1 MSNTSSQPAHSK
13 GIALVITAIGVVFGD
28 IGTSPLYTFKEALS
42 PHYGL
47 DNDHDTVLGVLSLA
61 FWALNVV
68 VTLKYV
74 TLIMRA
80 DNEGEGGIMAL
91 MALARRSLGE
101 GSRAALVISVA
112 GIFGAALFFGDGV
125 ISPAISVLGA
135 VEGLQVA
142 APALAPFIIP
152 ISLTVLALVFSVQ
165 RFGTAKVG
173 NVFGP
178 VMVVWFITLAA
189 LGIWNIFLTPE
200 VLKAFNPI
208 WAVRFFSEQGWH
220 GVFIF
225 GAVVLAV
232 TGGESLY
239 ADMGHFGARPIRH
252 GWYFFVLPC
261 LVLNYFGQGAYVLQH
276 PQAVANPFYACVPEI
291 VLYPVIVLA
300 TLAAVIAS
308 QSIITGAFSMAHQAM
323 QLGFIPRMRVRHTSQ
338 DSIGQIYIPA
348 INWALAA
355 MVFALVLVFGSSSNL
370 AVAYGISVSATM
382 LIDTLLL
389 TLVARALWPHAWLRV
404 VLLCVVFLFIDLS
417 FVVANAV
424 KLLQGA
430 WFPVILGLLL
440 FTLMRTWQRGRAL
453 LVEEIRK
460 DGLDMPTFLPALM
473 LAPPLRVP
481 GTAIFLS
488 ADLAVVPHAL
498 LHNLKH
504 NKVLHEH
511 NVFLHVKT
519 LTVPWVAANKR
530 AQIMVLGENFY
541 QIQLNFGFMQTPNV
555 PRALNQAREQA
566 NLVLDPMDTTY
577 FIGRHTIAIRAR
589 PGLPIWRNHLFAFMR
604 RNAAPATGFFRIPGN
619 RLVELGTEVKI

>member
-1 MSNTSSQPAHSK
+1 MAHSSSSSSK
-13 GIALVITAIGVVFGD
+13 PSSTALVITAIGVVFGD

-47 DNDHDTVLGVLSLA
+47 NNDHDTVLGVLSLA
-61 FWALNVV
+61 FWALNLV

-91 MALARRSLGE
+91 MALARRTLGE
-101 GSRAALVISVA
+101 NSRAALIISIA

-152 ISLTVLALVFSVQ
+152 ISLFVLALVFSVQ
-165 RFGTAKVG
+165 RFGTEKVG
-173 NVFGP
+173 KVFGP
-178 VMVVWFITLAA
+178 IMVLWFLTLAG
-189 LGIWNIFLTPE
+189 LGLWNIIATPE
-200 VLKAFNPI
+200 VLKAFNPL
-208 WAVRFFSEQGWH
+208 WALRFFVEHGWQ
-220 GVFIF
+220 GVFIL

-261 LVLNYFGQGAYVLQH
+261 LVLNYFGQGAYVLQQPH
-276 PQAVANPFYACVPEI
+276 AVSNPFYACVPQ
-291 VLYPVIVLA
+291 VLLYPVIILA

-348 INWALAA
+348 INWLLAA
-355 MVFALVLVFGSSSNL
+355 MVFALVLAFGSSSNL
-370 AVAYGISVSATM
+370 AAAYGISVSGTM
-382 LIDTLLL
+382 LIDSLLL
-389 TLVARALWPHAWLRV
+389 ALVARALWPKAWLRII
-404 VLLCVVFLFIDLS
+404 LLCIIFFLVDLS
-417 FVVANAV
+417 FVVANAA

-430 WFPVILGLLL
+430 WFPVALGLLL
-440 FTLMRTWQRGRAL
+440 FTIMRTWQRGRVL

-460 DGLDMPTFLPALM
+460 NGLDMPIFLPALM
-473 LAPPLRVP
+473 LSPPLRVS

-488 ADLAVVPHAL
+488 ANPAVVPHAL

-504 NKVLHEH
+504 NKVLHER
-511 NVFLHVKT
+511 NVFLHVRT
-519 LTVPWVAANKR
+519 LPVPWTTAHQRIKINE
-530 AQIMVLGENFY
+530 LGENFY
-541 QIQLNFGFMQTPNV
+541 QIQLSFGFMETPNV
-555 PRALNQAREQA
+555 PKALNQAQKQDG
-566 NLVLDPMDTTY
+566 LLFDPMDTTY
-577 FIGRHTIAIRAR
+577 FVGRHTITARAR
-589 PGLPIWRNHLFAFMR
+589 PGLPLWRNHLFAFMR

-619 RLVELGTEVKI
+619 RLVELGTEVEI

>member
-1 MSNTSSQPAHSK
+1 MAHSSSSSSK
-13 GIALVITAIGVVFGD
+13 LSSTALVITAIGVVFGD

-47 DNDHDTVLGVLSLA
+47 NNDHDTVLGVLSLA
-61 FWALNVV
+61 FWALNLV

-91 MALARRSLGE
+91 MALARRTLGE
-101 GSRAALVISVA
+101 NSRAALIISIA

-125 ISPAISVLGA
+125 ISPAMSVLGA

-152 ISLTVLALVFSVQ
+152 ISLFVLALVFSVQ

-173 NVFGP
+173 KVFGP
-178 VMVVWFITLAA
+178 IMVLWFLTLAG
-189 LGIWNIFLTPE
+189 LGLWNIIATPE
-200 VLKAFNPI
+200 VLKAFNPL
-208 WAVRFFSEQGWH
+208 WALRFFVEHSWQ
-220 GVFIF
+220 GVFIL

-261 LVLNYFGQGAYVLQH
+261 LVLNYFGQGAYVLQQPH
-276 PQAVANPFYACVPEI
+276 AVSNPFYACVPQ
-291 VLYPVIVLA
+291 VLLYPVIILA

-348 INWALAA
+348 INWLLAA
-355 MVFALVLVFGSSSNL
+355 MVFALVLAFGSSSNL
-370 AVAYGISVSATM
+370 AAAYGISVSGTM
-382 LIDTLLL
+382 LIDSLLL
-389 TLVARALWPHAWLRV
+389 SLVARALWPKAWLRII
-404 VLLCVVFLFIDLS
+404 LLCVLFFLVDLG
-417 FVVANAV
+417 FVVANAA

-430 WFPVILGLLL
+430 WFPVALGLLL
-440 FTLMRTWQRGRAL
+440 FTIMRTWQRGRVL

-460 DGLDMPTFLPALM
+460 NGLDMPIFLPALM
-473 LAPPLRVP
+473 LSPPLRVP

-488 ADLAVVPHAL
+488 ANPAVVPHAL

-504 NKVLHEH
+504 NKVLHER
-511 NVFLHVKT
+511 NVFLHVRT
-519 LTVPWVAANKR
+519 LPVPWTTAHQRIKINE
-530 AQIMVLGENFY
+530 LGENFY
-541 QIQLNFGFMQTPNV
+541 QIQLSFGFMETPNV
-555 PRALNQAREQA
+555 PKALNQAQKQ
-566 NLVLDPMDTTY
+566 NGLLFDPMDTTY
-577 FIGRHTIAIRAR
+577 FVGRHTITARAR
-589 PGLPIWRNHLFAFMR
+589 PGLPLWRNHLFAFMR

-619 RLVELGTEVKI
+619 RLVELGTEVEI

>member
-1 MSNTSSQPAHSK
+1 MSHSSSSSSK
-13 GIALVITAIGVVFGD
+13 PGATALVVSAIGVVFGD

-47 DNDHDTVLGVLSLA
+47 DNSHDTVLGVLSLA
-61 FWALNVV
+61 FWALNLV

-101 GSRAALVISVA
+101 GSRAAVVISVA

-152 ISLTVLALVFSVQ
+152 ISLLVLGLVFSVQ
-165 RFGTAKVG
+165 RLGTAKVG
-173 NVFGP
+173 KVFGP
-178 VMVVWFITLAA
+178 IMVLWFITLAG
-189 LGIWNIFLTPE
+189 LGLWNIIATPE
-200 VLKAFNPI
+200 VLKALNPV
-208 WAVRFFSEQGWH
+208 WALRFFIENGWH
-220 GVFIF
+220 GIFIL

-252 GWYFFVLPC
+252 GWYFFVLPS
-261 LVLNYFGQGAYVLQH
+261 LVLNYFGQGAYVLQQ
-276 PQAVANPFYACVPEI
+276 PQAVANPFYACVPQI
-291 VLYPVIVLA
+291 VLYPVIILA

-323 QLGFIPRMRVRHTSQ
+323 QLGFIPRMRVKHTSQ

-355 MVFALVLVFGSSSNL
+355 MVFTLVITFGNSSNL
-370 AVAYGISVSATM
+370 AAAYGISVSGTM
-382 LIDTLLL
+382 LIDSLLL
-389 TLVARALWPHAWLRV
+389 ALVARVLWPHSWLRII
-404 VLLCVVFLFIDLS
+404 LLCIVFFLVDLS
-417 FVVANAV
+417 FVVANGA

-430 WFPVILGLLL
+430 WFPLALGLVL
-440 FTLMRTWQRGRAL
+440 FTVMRTWQRGRAL

-460 DGLDMPTFLPALM
+460 DGLDMSTFLPALM
-473 LAPPLRVP
+473 LVPPLRVP

-488 ADLAVVPHAL
+488 ANPAVVPHAL

-504 NKVLHEH
+504 NKILHER

-519 LTVPWVAANKR
+519 LPVPWATAHQRV
-530 AQIMVLGENFY
+530 QINILGDDFY
-541 QIQLNFGFMQTPNV
+541 QIQLSFGFMETPNI
-555 PRALNQAREQA
+555 PKALNQAKEQ
-566 NLVLDPMDTTY
+566 NGLLFDPMDTTY
-577 FIGRHTIAIRAR
+577 FIGRHTIAARAR
-589 PGLPIWRNHLFAFMR
+589 PGLPLWRNHLFAFMR

-619 RLVELGTEVKI
+619 RLVELGTEVEI

>member
-1 MSNTSSQPAHSK
+1 MPNSSSSAKSSRL
-13 GIALVITAIGVVFGD
+13 ALVIAAIGVVFGD

-47 DNDHDTVLGVLSLA
+47 DNSHDTVLGVLSLA

-101 GSRAALVISVA
+101 NSRAALIISIA

-142 APALAPFIIP
+142 APALAPFVIP
-152 ISLTVLALVFSVQ
+152 ISLLVLALVFSVQ
-165 RFGTAKVG
+165 RFGTAKMG
-173 NVFGP
+173 KVFGP
-178 VMVVWFITLAA
+178 IMVVWFITLGG
-189 LGIWNIFLTPE
+189 LGLWNISVTPE
-200 VLKAFNPI
+200 VLKALNPI
-208 WAVRFFSEQGWH
+208 WALRFFMENGWQGI
-220 GVFIF
+220 FIL

-261 LVLNYFGQGAYVLQH
+261 LALNYFGQGAYVLQQ
-276 PQAVANPFYACVPEI
+276 PQAVSNPFYACVPQAL
-291 VLYPVIVLA
+291 LYPVIILA

-323 QLGFIPRMRVRHTSQ
+323 QLGFIPRMRVRHTSK
-338 DSIGQIYIPA
+338 DSIGQIYIPV
-348 INWALAA
+348 INWLLAA
-355 MVFALVLVFGSSSNL
+355 MVFALILAFGSSSNL
-370 AVAYGISVSATM
+370 AVAYGISVSGTM
-382 LIDTLLL
+382 LIDSLLL
-389 TLVARALWPHAWLRV
+389 ALVARALWPTAWLRIL
-404 VLLCVVFLFIDLS
+404 LLCVVFFLIDLS

-430 WFPVILGLLL
+430 WFPVILGFLL
-440 FTLMRTWQRGRAL
+440 FIIMRTWQHGRAL

-460 DGLDMPTFLPALM
+460 NGLDMPTFLPALM
-473 LAPPLRVP
+473 LVPPLRVS
-481 GTAIFLS
+481 GTAVFLS
-488 ADLAVVPHAL
+488 ADPAVVPHAL

-504 NKVLHEH
+504 NKILHER
-511 NVFLHVKT
+511 NIFLHVRT
-519 LTVPWVAANKR
+519 LQIPWVKAHQR
-530 AQIMVLGENFY
+530 IHVEVLGENFY
-541 QIQLNFGFMQTPNV
+541 QIQLSFGFMQTPNI
-555 PRALNQAREQA
+555 PKALNQAQKQTD
-566 NLVLDPMDTTY
+566 LFFDPMDTTY
-577 FIGRHTIAIRAR
+577 FVGRHTIAARAR
-589 PGLPIWRNHLFAFMR
+589 PGLPLWRNHLFAFMR

-619 RLVELGTEVKI
+619 RLVELGTEVEI